1 MDSGAGGSLASWLSG
16 VVALFGDTLAALY
29 AVPIFQLFL
38 GMLIFLVVL
47 GLLRLLIV
55 SGRRL

>member
-1 MDSGAGGSLASWLSG
+1 MDSSAGYSLTSWLSS
-16 VVALFGDTLAALY
+16 VVALFGDILASLY

>member
-1 MDSGAGGSLASWLSG
+1 MDSSAGGSLTFWLSS
-16 VVALFGDTLAALY
+16 VVALFGDILAALY